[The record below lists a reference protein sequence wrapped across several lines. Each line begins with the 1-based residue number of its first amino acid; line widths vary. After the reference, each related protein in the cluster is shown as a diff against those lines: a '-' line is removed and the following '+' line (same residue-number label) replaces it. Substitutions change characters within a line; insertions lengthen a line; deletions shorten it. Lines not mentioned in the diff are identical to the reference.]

1 MLKPAAREFFHRAS
15 RFIRLLSTRFCA
27 HNGLQNAASLTYTT
41 LLSLVPLTTVVVAI
55 LTAFP
60 VADQMAE
67 MIQDFIF
74 ENFVPAAGAQVQQYL
89 QEFSSKASRLT
100 GIGFAALIIV
110 ALLMMRNIDQAL
122 NSIWEVPRRRTLAK
136 QFLIYWALLSLGPLL
151 LALSLAV
158 TSYIISMPLI
168 VEAEETLGLGRRLI
182 RFAPLAASM
191 LAFFLMYLVIPNRR
205 VPLSHAL
212 SGGLLAAV
220 LFELA
225 KHAFAFYVTTF
236 TSYQAIYGTLAVIPI
251 FLVWVYLSW
260 VIFLLGAE
268 FTCSLQI
275 FDSSQEA
282 IADDG
287 VQLKLALQLL
297 AQLQHAHQRGEQ
309 VSADELIAAV
319 KTGSAQQLQSLLTG
333 LQRAGY
339 ILEVEDER
347 LLLAMDLRHVTL
359 YALFRDLEIT
369 LPVTGGSGNGML
381 NGRLRQAESALKE
394 SLGVSVE
401 EVIVAEGYL
410 SAPSQ

>member
-15 RFIRLLSTRFCA
+15 RFIRLLASRFCI

-60 VADQMAE
+60 VADQMAD

-89 QEFSSKASRLT
+89 QEFSSNASRLT

-205 VPLSHAL
+205 VPLLHAL
-212 SGGLLAAV
+212 FGGLLAAV

-268 FTCSLQI
+268 FTCSLSI
-275 FDSSQEA
+275 FGSSHEGA
-282 IADDG
+282 ADERA
-287 VQLKLALQLL
+287 QFEQALQLL

-309 VSADELIAAV
+309 ISADELIGAV
-319 KTGSAQQLQSLLTG
+319 KAGSAQQLQSLLTG

-359 YALFRDLEIT
+359 YALFRDLEMA
-369 LPVTGGSGNGML
+369 LPVAGSSGSGML
-381 NGRLRQAESALKE
+381 NRRLQQAETALEE

-410 SAPSQ
+410 SA

>member
-1 MLKPAAREFFHRAS
+1 MLKSAVSESFHRAAHFITLLYS
-15 RFIRLLSTRFCA
+15 RFCL

-67 MIQDFIF
+67 MTQDFIF
-74 ENFVPAAGAQVQQYL
+74 NNFVPASGAQVQQYL
-89 QEFSSKASRLT
+89 LEFSGKASRLT
-100 GIGFAALIIV
+100 GIGFIALIIV

-122 NSIWEVPRRRTLAK
+122 NTIWEVPLQRTLAK

-151 LALSLAV
+151 LTLSLAV

-168 VEAEETLGLGRRLI
+168 VEAEQTLGIGRRLI
-182 RFAPLAASM
+182 GYTPLAASM

-205 VPLSHAL
+205 VPLLHAF
-212 SGGLLAAV
+212 SGGLLAAL

-275 FDSSQEA
+275 FGSSHEGA
-282 IADDG
+282 ADDG
-287 VQLKLALQLL
+287 AQLEQTLQLL
-297 AQLQHAHQRGEQ
+297 AQLHGAHQRGEQ
-309 VSADELIAAV
+309 LSGDEL
-319 KTGSAQQLQSLLTG
+319 
-333 LQRAGY
+333 
-339 ILEVEDER
+339 
-347 LLLAMDLRHVTL
+347 
-359 YALFRDLEIT
+359 
-369 LPVTGGSGNGML
+369 
-381 NGRLRQAESALKE
+381 
-394 SLGVSVE
+394 
-401 EVIVAEGYL
+401 
-410 SAPSQ
+410 

>member
-1 MLKPAAREFFHRAS
+1 MLKSAAREFFYRALHFLTLLYS
-15 RFIRLLSTRFCA
+15 RFCL
-27 HNGLQNAASLTYTT
+27 HHGLQNAASLTYTT

-74 ENFVPAAGAQVQQYL
+74 KNFVPASGAQVQQYL
-89 QEFSSKASRLT
+89 LEFSSKASRLT
-100 GIGFAALIIV
+100 GIGFIALIIV

-122 NSIWEVPRRRTLAK
+122 NTIWDVPRQRTLAK
-136 QFLIYWALLSLGPLL
+136 QFLIHWALLSLGPLL
-151 LALSLAV
+151 LTLSLAV

-168 VEAEETLGLGRRLI
+168 VEAEQTLGLGRRLI
-182 RFAPLAASM
+182 GLAPLAASM
-191 LAFFLMYLVIPNRR
+191 VAFFLMYLVIPNRR
-205 VPLSHAL
+205 VPLLHAI

-236 TSYQAIYGTLAVIPI
+236 TSYQAIYGTLAVVPI

-275 FDSSQEA
+275 FGSSHEGA
-282 IADDG
+282 ADG
-287 VQLKLALQLL
+287 ARLEQALQLL
-297 AQLQHAHQRGEQ
+297 AQLHRAHQRGEQ
-309 VSADELIAAV
+309 LSGDEIIDAV
-319 KTGSAQQLQSLLTG
+319 KGGAAQQLQSLLTG
-333 LQRAGY
+333 LQRTGY
-339 ILEVEDER
+339 ILEVENER
-347 LLLAMDLRHVTL
+347 LVLARDLRQVTL

-369 LPVTGGSGNGML
+369 LPVTGSSGSGVL
-381 NGRLRQAESALKE
+381 NRRLQQAETVLAE
-394 SLGVSVE
+394 SLGISVE
-401 EVIVAEGYL
+401 EIIVADEYL
-410 SAPSQ
+410 SS